1 MENEDKIFTLDGL
14 KVENLKDAKI
24 DKSVL
29 IAIYRDFIENQEV
42 LKQQAEYFANI
53 LHLGEEINSVK
64 RRVKDPLHL
73 LTKIV
78 RKRKEALEKGKESS
92 YLNISVDNYKNI
104 IDDLVGIRA
113 IYLFK
118 ENWALVNDFILNN
131 FSVCED
137 KDITINH
144 AIDDD
149 LSFYVENDSTDRK
162 YNYKLLERPS
172 RYRSTHY
179 IIRGI
184 TPHIFNFELQTRSIL
199 DEAWGEIDHH
209 IRYPDF
215 ENHIDLKRK
224 MSILN
229 GAISGCEELTSN
241 FFKDFNELRVKSNAE
256 SELIARENTPQL
268 STEEVDTSK
277 SNTVIDIIEDS
288 AKVSDELWD
297 KLIESASIA
306 RASERLLKSKIVLDH
321 NITLKNKD
329 NLKSSKEVL
338 EDILMRGL
346 MINLDANTKFQ
357 KAKVNNPHSSKPV
370 TSIFKYK
377 RMVSDVANEISIKE
391 DKSKDKDED

>member
-1 MENEDKIFTLDGL
+1 MEHEDKIFTLQGL
-14 KVENLKDAKI
+14 KAENLKAAEI

-29 IAIYRDFIENQEV
+29 IAIYKDFIGNQEV

-53 LHLGEEINSVK
+53 LHLGEEVNSVK

-78 RKRKEALEKGKESS
+78 RKRKEAIEEDKESP
-92 YLNISVDNYKNI
+92 YLNIGVDNYKNI

-131 FSVCED
+131 FSVRED
-137 KDITINH
+137 KNITINH

-149 LSFYVENDSTDRK
+149 LSFYIESDNTDKK
-162 YNYKLLERPS
+162 YNYELLQRDS

-184 TPHIFNFELQTRSIL
+184 TPHVFSFELQTRSIL

-241 FFKDFNELRVKSNAE
+241 FFKDFNELRVKSNTE
-256 SELIARENTPQL
+256 SELLDSETTPQL
-268 STEEVDTSK
+268 SDEEVDTSK
-277 SNTVIDIIEDS
+277 SNPITDIIEDT
-288 AKVSDELWD
+288 AKVSDEVWD
-297 KLIESASIA
+297 NLIESASLA
-306 RASERLLKSKIVLDH
+306 RARKRLLKSKIVLDH
-321 NITLKNKD
+321 NFSLRNE
-329 NLKSSKEVL
+329 NSSKSSKEIL
-338 EDILMRGL
+338 DDFLMRGL
-346 MINLDANTKFQ
+346 MINLNGNTKIQ
-357 KAKVNNPHSSKPV
+357 KAKVNKPT
-370 TSIFKYK
+370 TSIIKYK
-377 RMVSDVANEISIKE
+377 KMIDDVANDIPI
-391 DKSKDKDED
+391 KDEDEE

>member
-1 MENEDKIFTLDGL
+1 MEHEDNIFKLDGL
-14 KVENLKDAKI
+14 KVENLKAANI
-24 DKSVL
+24 DTSTL
-29 IAIYRDFIENQEV
+29 IAIYQDFIEHQEI

-53 LHLGEEINSVK
+53 LHIGEEVNSVK

-78 RKRKEALEKGKESS
+78 RKRKDALGKGEDSP
-92 YLNISVDNYKNI
+92 YLDINVDNYKNI

-137 KDITINH
+137 RNITINH

-149 LSFYVENDSTDRK
+149 LSFYPESKDVDGK
-162 YNYKLLERPS
+162 YNYELLERDS

-179 IIRGI
+179 IIKGI

-215 ENHIDLKRK
+215 ENDAGLKRK

-229 GAISGCEELTSN
+229 GAISGCEELTST
-241 FFKDFNELRVKSNAE
+241 FFKDFNELRVKSNAG
-256 SELIARENTPQL
+256 SEPIASETTAQL
-268 STEEVDTSK
+268 STEEVNASK
-277 SNTVIDIIEDS
+277 SKIVIDTTADS
-288 AKVSDELWD
+288 VKISDEEWD
-297 KLIESASIA
+297 NLIESTSLNRA
-306 RASERLLKSKIVLDH
+306 RERLLKSKIVLDH
-321 NITLKNKD
+321 NVSLKHQKKVLESALMRNYIIGLKDNPYTLKDKC
-329 NLKSSKEVL
+329 LKHYYSKS
-338 EDILMRGL
+338 GL
-346 MINLDANTKFQ
+346 SASQDKNINIVTDEI
-357 KAKVNNPHSSKPV
+357 PV
-370 TSIFKYK
+370 K
-377 RMVSDVANEISIKE
+377 
-391 DKSKDKDED
+391 KDKDED

>member
-1 MENEDKIFTLDGL
+1 MEHEDKIFTLEGL
-14 KVENLKDAKI
+14 KVENLKAAEI

-29 IAIYRDFIENQEV
+29 ISIYKDFIKNQEV

-78 RKRKEALEKGKESS
+78 RKRKEALEKGKESP
-92 YLNISVDNYKNI
+92 YLSISVDNYKNI

-118 ENWALVNDFILNN
+118 ENWALVNDFILKN

-137 KDITINH
+137 RNITINH

-149 LSFYVENDSTDRK
+149 LSFYVESDNADRK
-162 YNYKLLERPS
+162 YNYELLERDS

-184 TPHIFNFELQTRSIL
+184 TPHVFNFELQTRSIL

-256 SELIARENTPQL
+256 SDLLASETTPHL
-268 STEEVDTSK
+268 SAEEVNTSK
-277 SNTVIDIIEDS
+277 SNTVTDIIDDTV
-288 AKVSDELWD
+288 KVSDEVWD
-297 KLIESASIA
+297 NLIESASLA
-306 RASERLLKSKIVLDH
+306 RARERLLKSKIVLNH
-321 NITLKNKD
+321 NISLRNE
-329 NLKSSKEVL
+329 NSSKSSKEML
-338 EDILMRGL
+338 EDYLMRGL
-346 MINLDANTKFQ
+346 MINLNGNTKMQ
-357 KAKVNNPHSSKPV
+357 KVKVNKPT
-370 TSIFKYK
+370 TSVIKYK
-377 RMVSDVANEISIKE
+377 KMIDDVANDIPIK
-391 DKSKDKDED
+391 DDEDDE

>member
-1 MENEDKIFTLDGL
+1 MEHEDEIFTLEGL
-14 KVENLKDAKI
+14 KAEHLKAAKI

-29 IAIYRDFIENQEV
+29 ISIYRDFIANQEV
-42 LKQQAEYFANI
+42 LRQQAEYFANI
-53 LHLGEEINSVK
+53 LHLGEEVNSVK

-73 LTKIV
+73 LAKIV
-78 RKRKEALEKGKESS
+78 RKRKEALEKGKESP
-92 YLNISVDNYKNI
+92 YLTISVDNYKDI
-104 IDDLVGIRA
+104 VDDLVGIRA

-118 ENWALVNDFILNN
+118 ENWTLVNDFILNN

-149 LSFYVENDSTDRK
+149 LSFYAESDNVDKK
-162 YNYKLLERPS
+162 YNYKLLERDS

-184 TPHIFNFELQTRSIL
+184 TPHVFNFELQTRSIL

-215 ENHIDLKRK
+215 ENHIELKRK

-241 FFKDFNELRVKSNAE
+241 FFKDFNELRVKSNTE
-256 SELIARENTPQL
+256 SELLVSETTPHL
-268 STEEVDTSK
+268 TAEEADTSK
-277 SNTVIDIIEDS
+277 SNTVTEIIDDT

-297 KLIESASIA
+297 NIIESASLA
-306 RASERLLKSKIVLDH
+306 RSRERLLKSKIVLNH
-321 NITLKNKD
+321 NISLKNE
-329 NLKSSKEVL
+329 NSSKSSKEIL
-338 EDILMRGL
+338 EDYLMRGL
-346 MINLDANTKFQ
+346 MINLNGNTKIQ
-357 KAKVNNPHSSKPV
+357 KTKVNKPP
-370 TSIFKYK
+370 TSIINYK
-377 RMVSDVANEISIKE
+377 KMIDDVAKDIPIKD
-391 DKSKDKDED
+391 DKDDKDEE